1 MRKKGKGLYSSIA
14 IAAAVVLVAVGGAF
28 LFSLSVHRIFKAEIT
43 MSLGEIADQSVLTLQ
58 REIKGSLQSMRD
70 NAILIGE
77 TEKIDIPKL
86 IEVLRAV
93 AQENRF
99 KRMGLI
105 VPDGTAYT
113 TDGQIIDLSDRAYFQ
128 NTLRG
133 ETAVSDTLIDKVDGG
148 RINVYSAPVVH
159 DREVVGVLFATYET
173 DRFRQNLEVS
183 VFEGQGY
190 SYVVKQNG
198 DTVVLSSNEGSF
210 AGMENLFTAMKGADP
225 ANAASI
231 ASLQKSMARGDTGY
245 VEFINRESKYMYY
258 TPLDINDWYL
268 ISVVPTSVANEKM
281 NQVMVWSYV
290 LMGLM
295 LLLFLVLLLHIIHV
309 QANSQRELRRIAYVD
324 PLTGGSTLGKFKLDA
339 ETILRE
345 NENPDKPYSIVTLDI
360 DKFKYI
366 NEMFGY
372 REGDR
377 AILFLSA
384 VLEQSLRAGELCAHK
399 GADNFVLL
407 LQSGIEGDLPE
418 RLETISARMR
428 EFQEPGGGRVDLVLS
443 MGAYEVEGTEP
454 DIETMIGR
462 AEIPQKTVKGRHTVR
477 YAFFDEATRARQL
490 YERNLE
496 NKMTKALENRDFCV
510 YYQPKYRAKDRKL
523 SGAEAL
529 VRWMDPEWGRILP
542 GKFIPLFESNGF
554 ITELDRYVFHEVC
567 RQVRQWLDEGLPV
580 VPISV
585 NISRLH
591 LYNPHFMGD
600 YEKILEQYRIPAR
613 LLQLELTES
622 TFFDNRMVM
631 QDIVACLHRA
641 GFAILM
647 DDFGTGYSSLNMLKD
662 LSVDV
667 LKLDKGFM
675 EDAASN
681 EKGQRIIASIVR
693 LAQSLGMT
701 VTAEGVET
709 DEQYRFL
716 LSVGCDEI
724 HGYYFARPMDTDSFE
739 RLLKEDGDRKAGTD
753 PDGL

>member
-1 MRKKGKGLYSSIA
+1 M
-14 IAAAVVLVAVGGAF
+14 
-28 LFSLSVHRIFKAEIT
+28 
-43 MSLGEIADQSVLTLQ
+43 
-58 REIKGSLQSMRD
+58 
-70 NAILIGE
+70 
-77 TEKIDIPKL
+77 
-86 IEVLRAV
+86 
-93 AQENRF
+93 
-99 KRMGLI
+99 
-105 VPDGTAYT
+105 
-113 TDGQIIDLSDRAYFQ
+113 
-128 NTLRG
+128 
-133 ETAVSDTLIDKVDGG
+133 
-148 RINVYSAPVVH
+148 
-159 DREVVGVLFATYET
+159 LFATYET

-454 DIETMIGR
+454 TSKR
-462 AEIPQKTVKGRHTVR
+462 
-477 YAFFDEATRARQL
+477 
-490 YERNLE
+490 
-496 NKMTKALENRDFCV
+496 
-510 YYQPKYRAKDRKL
+510 
-523 SGAEAL
+523 
-529 VRWMDPEWGRILP
+529 
-542 GKFIPLFESNGF
+542 
-554 ITELDRYVFHEVC
+554 
-567 RQVRQWLDEGLPV
+567 
-580 VPISV
+580 
-585 NISRLH
+585 
-591 LYNPHFMGD
+591 
-600 YEKILEQYRIPAR
+600 
-613 LLQLELTES
+613 
-622 TFFDNRMVM
+622 
-631 QDIVACLHRA
+631 
-641 GFAILM
+641 
-647 DDFGTGYSSLNMLKD
+647 
-662 LSVDV
+662 
-667 LKLDKGFM
+667 
-675 EDAASN
+675 
-681 EKGQRIIASIVR
+681 
-693 LAQSLGMT
+693 
-701 VTAEGVET
+701 
-709 DEQYRFL
+709 
-716 LSVGCDEI
+716 
-724 HGYYFARPMDTDSFE
+724 
-739 RLLKEDGDRKAGTD
+739 
-753 PDGL
+753 